1 MQQVRCTLLF
11 ASMLQTV
18 QPFQFSCSA
27 PRTVLSYR
35 VHATD
40 SSPGCILA
48 ECNEGLRVYAGQLEK
63 AKLFTATTSFHISL
77 SSASTAYNITARTI
91 EHEKCTWIFSSG
103 LVGTHLFFQSVPRL
117 SSCTSEPLSL
127 RNARNY
133 SLKIHYIPC
142 ILLRQHST
150 PLLIPFKYPFLALL
164 DQIDVTL
171 RWHKDRPVACL
182 KLRWLFYLL
191 FFFICYTVKNTSF
204 IERVYWSTAF

>member
-11 ASMLQTV
+11 ACMLQTV

-27 PRTVLSYR
+27 PRTVFSYR

-77 SSASTAYNITARTI
+77 SSASTAHNITARTI

-103 LVGTHLFFQSVPRL
+103 LSALICFFNLCRGWVLAPVNPYLWGMLETTLLKST
-117 SSCTSEPLSL
+117 TSHAFYCV
-127 RNARNY
+127 N
-133 SLKIHYIPC
+133 
-142 ILLRQHST
+142 T
-150 PLLIPFKYPFLALL
+150 PLPSWSLL
-164 DQIDVTL
+164 STRFSRCWIRLMQHCADIKT
-171 RWHKDRPVACL
+171 DR
-182 KLRWLFYLL
+182 
-191 FFFICYTVKNTSF
+191 
-204 IERVYWSTAF
+204 